1 MAMLNF
7 NQLLEKVNLE
17 KVEEIKLTLLRG
29 FLKTTVAHTPI

>member
-7 NQLLEKVNLE
+7 NQLLKKVNLE
-17 KVEEIKLTLLRG
+17 KVEEIKLTLFGG